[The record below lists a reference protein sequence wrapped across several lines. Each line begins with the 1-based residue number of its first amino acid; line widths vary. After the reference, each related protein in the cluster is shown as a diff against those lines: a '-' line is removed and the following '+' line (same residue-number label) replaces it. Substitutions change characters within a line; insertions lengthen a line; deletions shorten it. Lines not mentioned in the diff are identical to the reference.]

1 MSDYKIVNGKKV
13 SACKY
18 GCNTMVAWDDA
29 KKFFV
34 EVDNNETR
42 HTQERCKSMK
52 ENQAD
57 TKATDTAKTVFSQS
71 DINVLEH
78 VLAK

>member
-1 MSDYKIVNGKKV
+1 
-13 SACKY
+13 
-18 GCNTMVAWDDA
+18 
-29 KKFFV
+29 
-34 EVDNNETR
+34 VDNNETR